1 MWVSVIVDQH
11 IACSC
16 LSVHV
21 RDTAIARMKRTI
33 AEQQDT
39 IEELKQQ
46 KMNYMV
52 QLYDANKKIAE
63 LENK

>member
-1 MWVSVIVDQH
+1 
-11 IACSC
+11 
-16 LSVHV
+16 
-21 RDTAIARMKRTI
+21 MKRTI

-52 QLYDANKKIAE
+52 QLYDANKKIAD